1 MSTVDA
7 PPVEDRVPVQD
18 AEPTRPRWIAVRYP
32 ALAVAL
38 IALPH
43 VGPFGPYGLYQGS
56 LMMVYGIAVL
66 GLNVSLGFVRL
77 LNVAQAGLMGVGAY
91 ATAIAL
97 KEEWPYAAAAG
108 AGVVVAAAI
117 GALVGLLA
125 VRVRSHYFLIVTI
138 GVQQALITVFT
149 QWTSVTG
156 GALGM
161 SVASP
166 KVGGLELSD
175 IPTIFTISSVV
186 LVMALYGADRL
197 RDSRAGRAM
206 VGLGQSVPAAHSIG
220 IHAARHNVYAM
231 TVAGGLAG
239 AAGALF
245 APLVGFVAPE
255 SFGLSLSI
263 LFIAMVV
270 IGGLGSN
277 VGAVVGVVVLV
288 VIDERLRSRTG
299 TIAGLS
305 YGLLIMA
312 LVVVAPGGLAN
323 LARRV
328 FGSLKERRSRGV
340 SAPLAEQG
348 ARS

>member
-7 PPVEDRVPVQD
+7 PVDDHLPLQDVEPSRS
-18 AEPTRPRWIAVRYP
+18 RWIALLYP
-32 ALAVAL
+32 ALAAAL

-91 ATAIAL
+91 ATAVVL
-97 KEEWPYAAAAG
+97 DDGWPYPAAAG
-108 AGVVVAAAI
+108 VGVAGAAAI

-166 KVGGLELSD
+166 EVAGLELSD
-175 IPTIFTISSVV
+175 IPTIFTVSSVV
-186 LVMALYGADRL
+186 LVTALYGADRL
-197 RDSRAGRAM
+197 RDSRPGRAM
-206 VGLGQSVPAAHSIG
+206 LGLGHSVPAAHSIG

-245 APLVGFVAPE
+245 TPLVGFVAPE

-323 LARRV
+323 FARRAV
-328 FGSLKERRSRGV
+328 SSVKERRASEL
-340 SAPLAEQG
+340 SSPPAEQG